1 MRNDGPWHL
10 SAKDRSF
17 FESFTRLY
25 VEELT
30 LLDYT
35 IYVLAP
41 QIIHGLV
48 WGIVIALI
56 ALGLTIVFGVMDV
69 VNFAHGEFYMLGAF
83 FGYSLLF
90 IIHNFW
96 VAIVLAGIA
105 VGIMGFLIELAM
117 FRPLYGRNPIF
128 HLLLTFGLGMIL
140 REIARLIWGG
150 ETRRVEVPV
159 TGAIDFLGITYPLY
173 RLIILG
179 IGILILVG
187 MWYALTKTEAGA
199 TLRASSQDRQM
210 SSALGINVARVYM
223 LTFVIGVALA
233 AVAGVLMSP
242 IYFVYPTMGIDAILR
257 AFIVVIVGGMGS
269 LAGAVVA
276 SLLIGQVESLAS
288 LWISPTW
295 AETLVFVVLI
305 VTMVVKPTGLFGK
318 TGR

>member
-1 MRNDGPWHL
+1 
-10 SAKDRSF
+10 
-17 FESFTRLY
+17 
-25 VEELT
+25 
-30 LLDYT
+30 
-35 IYVLAP
+35 
-41 QIIHGLV
+41 
-48 WGIVIALI
+48 
-56 ALGLTIVFGVMDV
+56 MDV
-69 VNFAHGEFYMLGAF
+69 VNFAHGEFYMMGAF

-96 VAIVLAGIA
+96 LAILLAGIA

-210 SSALGINVARVYM
+210 SWALGINVTKVYT
-223 LTFVIGVALA
+223 LTFVVGVALA

-318 TGR
+318 AGR

>member
-1 MRNDGPWHL
+1 VVEGVAL
-10 SAKDRSF
+10 L
-17 FESFTRLY
+17 EY
-25 VEELT
+25 V
-30 LLDYT
+30 

-41 QIIHGLV
+41 QVIHGLV

-90 IIHNFW
+90 IVKSFW
-96 VAIVLAGIA
+96 LSILLAGIA
-105 VGIMGFLIELAM
+105 AGLAGFIIEIFM

-128 HLLLTFGLGMIL
+128 HLLLTFGLGMML
-140 REIARLIWGG
+140 REIARLVWGG
-150 ETRRVEVPV
+150 ETKRVEVPV
-159 TGAIDFLGITYPLY
+159 AGAIDFLGITYPLY

-179 IGILILVG
+179 IGIFILVVI
-187 MWYALTKTEAGA
+187 WYALTKTEAGA

-210 SSALGINVARVYM
+210 SWALGINVTRVYTM
-223 LTFVIGVALA
+223 TFIVGVVLA

-305 VTMVVKPTGLFGK
+305 VTMVVKPTGLFGRA
-318 TGR
+318 GR